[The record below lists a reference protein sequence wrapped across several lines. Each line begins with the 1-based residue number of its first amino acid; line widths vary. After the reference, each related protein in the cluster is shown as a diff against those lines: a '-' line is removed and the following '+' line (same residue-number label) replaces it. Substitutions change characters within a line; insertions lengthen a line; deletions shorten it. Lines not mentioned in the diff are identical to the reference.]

1 MSSPQSLEQAKA
13 ALKQSL
19 IDALISSKKN
29 TDKTVALLKSSAQY
43 QEYLVQAAS
52 SHLEYFKS
60 QGSSGD
66 SNARKAAES
75 SARRDADALLTGP
88 KLQDLKDRV
97 KLALDTLEHLRAGLA
112 EKIRAGRA
120 AVSAIDE
127 IMKYEFMRDI
137 TSSKGL
143 VVDFKSAQVT
153 SAIKDLDSRLRKI
166 SEYNVE
172 MSGAM
177 GGDDETKV
185 RDALRRFQKKLEEAR
200 KDIEKASVA
209 FSEALNKTSVTI
221 DEKALEALISQ
232 QVAKK
237 ELKKLQD
244 AKEWVD
250 RIKTV
255 LAAFTETNS
264 VTGTV
269 SKAAG
274 LINTVAFAAG
284 RDQVIDKRGTE
295 YEAESTRGEM
305 YAEHDKDPLMLARNL
320 VERQKIAL
328 EILMRSLDTTISGAM
343 IATMGHGEVVVQAW
357 NPISKAITAV
367 VRSHLDARIK
377 LASDAVAAKN
387 AQLALQYE
395 TDENKAFEETIKNG
409 VLEAITEGAAK
420 FIESARTSVTGSG
433 EGGESSGVGTQV
445 LDGIKEHPGD
455 FAGMIVAVVLPPL
468 MTQIWKIFPPKP
480 AQQVSGDDLTGMQ
493 DVVFQAQFPSFA
505 VGSGPGQGTP
515 KGPVTE
521 IADQPSDVDDAVWD
535 KLAATNAG
543 RTQNPNDPATRVYYV
558 AYDVPAF
565 GGVRV
570 WGSFD
575 PRSNRFTPEQVDDS
589 DLEDWSARMITGTG
603 YREGTDD
610 VTGSWETVAVGT
622 WNYLR
627 LVDTGDTSHWG
638 SRGANTSG
646 PRGVTSQLGT
656 IVERLGPR
664 QQKIEPFVIR

>member
-13 ALKQSL
+13 ALKRSL

-43 QEYLVQAAS
+43 QDYLVQAAS
-52 SHLEYFKS
+52 AHLEYFKS
-60 QGSSGD
+60 VGGSTSD
-66 SNARKAAES
+66 QRKASEN

-88 KLQDLKDRV
+88 NLDELKERV
-97 KLALDTLEHLRAGLA
+97 EQAMDTLEHLKAGLA
-112 EKIRAGRA
+112 EKIRSGKA
-120 AVSAIDE
+120 AVTAIDQ

-143 VVDFKSAQVT
+143 VIDFKSALV
-153 SAIKDLDSRLRKI
+153 SSSIKDLEKRLTKAT
-166 SEYNVE
+166 ELHGE
-172 MSGAM
+172 MAGVM
-177 GGDDETKV
+177 RGDDEAKV
-185 RDALRRFQKKLEEAR
+185 RDALRKFREKLESAR
-200 KDIEKASVA
+200 VDIKSATKDFNS
-209 FSEALNKTSVTI
+209 ALSKTSVTI

-232 QVAKK
+232 KVAKK
-237 ELKKLQD
+237 ELEKLTE

-255 LAAFTETNS
+255 LGAFAETNS

-284 RDQVIDKRGTE
+284 RDTLIDKRGKE
-295 YEAESTRGEM
+295 YEAENTRGQV

-343 IATMGHGEVVVQAW
+343 IATMGHGEAVVHAW
-357 NPISKAITAV
+357 NPISKTITAV

-387 AQLALQYE
+387 AALALQYE
-395 TDENKAFEETIKNG
+395 TDENKAFEDTIKNSILE
-409 VLEAITEGAAK
+409 VLTEGTAK
-420 FIESARTSVTGSG
+420 FVESARESATASS
-433 EGGESSGVGTQV
+433 EGGESSGIGAGV
-445 LDGIKEHPGD
+445 LEGIQEHPGD
-455 FAGMIVAVVLPPL
+455 FAAMIIAVILPPL
-468 MTQIWKIFPPKP
+468 MSQIWKIFPPKP
-480 AQQVSGDDLTGMQ
+480 AQQVSGADLTAMQ
-493 DVVFQAQFPSFA
+493 DVTFQAQFPSFA
-505 VGSGPGQGTP
+505 VGSGPGRGTP

-521 IADQPSDVDDAVWD
+521 IAAQPADLDSAIWD
-535 KLAATNAG
+535 KFAATNAG
-543 RTQNPNDPATRVYYV
+543 RTQNPNDPATRVYHV

-575 PRSNRFTPEQVDDS
+575 PRSNRFTPEQLDDS

-603 YREGTDD
+603 YTDGTDV
-610 VTGSWETVAVGT
+610 VTGSWEMVQVGS
-622 WNYLR
+622 WNYVR
-627 LVDTGDTSHWG
+627 LVDTGDASHWG

-646 PRGVTSQLGT
+646 PRGVKSQLGS
-656 IVERLGPR
+656 IVEGLRPR
-664 QQKIEPFVIR
+664 QQNMEPFVIR